1 MDVTFTSLQCISNTP
16 LLRSYSLLLQLYS
29 HLAKTAFTIFSIA
42 IHLSNIT
49 TAPPP
54 KYREH
59 ILHSLVTPS
68 NHLSGLQSSTL
79 APYTLLAHG
88 ILDPLL
94 HALVPVGAFIMVIMV
109 SCFCITIYSN
119 GAANVV
125 PIRRGC
131 DSFLNTSSALP
142 FLGSLRMR
150 VWASGCSASFKK
162 TAAKP
167 VAVDPVPAILHLRGG
182 QQGNRQQGD
191 VTEHR

>member
-16 LLRSYSLLLQLYS
+16 LLRSSSLLLQPYS
-29 HLAKTAFTIFSIA
+29 HLAKTAFTTVSIA

-88 ILDPLL
+88 IIDPLP
-94 HALVPVGAFIMVIMV
+94 HALVPVGAFIMV
-109 SCFCITIYSN
+109 SCFCITIYLN

-125 PIRRGC
+125 RIRRGS
-131 DSFLNTSSALP
+131 DSFLTTFSALP
-142 FLGSLRMR
+142 FVGSLRMR
-150 VWASGCSASFKK
+150 VWASGCRASFKK

-167 VAVDPVPAILHLRGG
+167 VAVDPVPATLHLRGG
-182 QQGNRQQGD
+182 QQGKWQQGD